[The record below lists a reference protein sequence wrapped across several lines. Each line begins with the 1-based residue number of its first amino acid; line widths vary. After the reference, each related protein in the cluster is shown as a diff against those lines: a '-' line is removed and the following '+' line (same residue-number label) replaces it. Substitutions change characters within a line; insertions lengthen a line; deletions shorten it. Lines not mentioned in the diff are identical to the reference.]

1 MSENGRIKEGE
12 LTSELFGSGVISPVE
27 AEDPDLFVVNK
38 ELIGAAYLLN
48 ELFERVRVLRLKGRV
63 EYALELEKMFGL
75 LYPKLGDEIEV
86 IVSEKARYMD
96 AVKRFKKDSNPR
108 IALSVGVLDTGIDI
122 PEIMNLVFVAPVFSH
137 IRFWQMLG
145 RGTRNFNSCKYKS
158 WLPLKDGTP
167 AKDDFRILDFKFG
180 DFSNV
185 KVYQLEHFDKSR
197 ITEDVKVKIFN
208 KEVELLKKNLNPSE
222 KEIIETHIIESVN
235 KIDQKSFIVKPKVEI
250 IKKVVSRKFDLQ
262 QHIDDLKKEIAPLIR
277 FSEFGEAKAQ
287 TFISHCV
294 DLFGYVKENNVE
306 SVLEEQEFILQKV
319 ENIWSSNLQAV
330 RAKQKEILRVMQEQF
345 WKELTFADI
354 DFLIRVIAPLMKYYE
369 PGRKTIVRIDAADFT
384 LDVEDYKMQVRED
397 PDLEYFKN
405 SGLMQKMVKQ
415 GITWKELFEIEKELK
430 QLNPAWTVE
439 NIQRRMDFV
448 LFLREM
454 LHLKD
459 LPDPQEMIK
468 NEFEK
473 IIVENNKEY
482 NPAQIQFLRLLEKF
496 FALNKH
502 LTPKDFT
509 VHPLA
514 DENPLDKF
522 STEQL
527 NMIVKAVE
535 KIRIQ

>member
-1 MSENGRIKEGE
+1 MDE
-12 LTSELFGSGVISPVE
+12 
-27 AEDPDLFVVNK
+27 VN
-38 ELIGAAYLLN
+38 
-48 ELFERVRVLRLKGRV
+48 
-63 EYALELEKMFGL
+63 
-75 LYPKLGDEIEV
+75 
-86 IVSEKARYMD
+86 
-96 AVKRFKKDSNPR
+96 RFKKDSSPR

-137 IRFWQMLG
+137 TRFWQMLG
-145 RGTRNFNSCKYKS
+145 RGTRNFNSCKYKT
-158 WLPLKDGTP
+158 WLPLRDGTHS
-167 AKDDFRILDFKFG
+167 KEDFRILDFKFG
-180 DFSNV
+180 EFSNV
-185 KVYQLEHFDKSR
+185 KEHQLEHTDKSKV
-197 ITEDVKVKIFN
+197 TEDMRVKIFS
-208 KEVELLKKNLNPSE
+208 KEVELLKKNLNSNE

-250 IKKVVSRKFDLQ
+250 IKKVVSRKFDLK
-262 QHIDDLKKEIAPLIR
+262 QHIDDLKNEIAPLIR

-294 DLFGYVKENNVE
+294 DLFGYVKENDVE
-306 SVLEEQEFILQKV
+306 NILEEQELILEKV

-330 RAKQKEILRVMQEQF
+330 RAKQEEILRVMQEKF

-354 DFLIRVIAPLMKYYE
+354 DLLIRIIAPLMKYYE
-369 PGRKTIVRIDAADFT
+369 PERKKIIRVDASDYT
-384 LDVEDYKMQVRED
+384 LDVEEYKMQVRED

-405 SGLMQKMVKQ
+405 SGLIQKMVRQ
-415 GITWKELFEIEKELK
+415 GVTWKELFEIENELK

-439 NIQRRMDFV
+439 KIQRRQDFV

-454 LHLKD
+454 LNLKD

-482 NPAQIQFLRLLEKF
+482 NSAQIQFLRLLEKF
-496 FALNKH
+496 FAFNKH

-522 STEQL
+522 SQEQL
-527 NMIVKAVE
+527 KVIVREVE
-535 KIRIQ
+535 KIRIK